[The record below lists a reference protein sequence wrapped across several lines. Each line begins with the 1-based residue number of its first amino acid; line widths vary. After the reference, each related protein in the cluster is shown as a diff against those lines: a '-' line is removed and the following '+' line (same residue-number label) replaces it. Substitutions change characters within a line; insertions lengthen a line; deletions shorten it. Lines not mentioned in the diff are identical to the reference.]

1 MKKILFLV
9 LGCMFS
15 MTAMADDLSCGD
27 MQSKINELSA
37 QENLSDDDS
46 ALLSSLRL
54 SYRTDCAKRQ
64 ASRSYVSHSTRGTV
78 QKKIDTGAE
87 NLDAVEADDLANE
100 VVGVV
105 YDAEKCN
112 NLKSEINASSDDD
125 KVKEYEQYCAQY
137 VVEPELTDEELRLAE
152 EAEAQRIAD
161 LLAQGLCPDG
171 NKPNRFGCCAGEK
184 FTDMGN
190 LEFACCVDETNECFP
205 PVVRGA
211 E

>member
-1 MKKILFLV
+1 MCRFLFLV
-9 LGCMFS
+9 FCCVFS
-15 MTAMADDLSCGD
+15 VAAMADDLSCGD

-64 ASRSYVSHSTRGTV
+64 ASRSYVSHSTRGTI
-78 QKKIDTGAE
+78 QKKTDSGAE
-87 NLDAVEADDLANE
+87 NLDNVETGDLAND
-100 VVGVV
+100 VVDDV

-112 NLKSEINASSDDD
+112 NLKSEIDALQDGN

-171 NKPNRFGCCAGEK
+171 NKPNRFGCCTGEK

>member
-9 LGCMFS
+9 WGCTFS
-15 MTAMADDLSCGD
+15 ITAMADDLSCGD
-27 MQSKINELSA
+27 MQSKINELLA

-54 SYRTDCAKRQ
+54 SYRTDCTKRQ
-64 ASRSYVSHSTRGTV
+64 ASRSYVSHSVRGTV
-78 QKKIDTGAE
+78 QKKVDTGAE
-87 NLDAVEADDLANE
+87 NLDAVEADDLTNE
-100 VVGVV
+100 VF

-112 NLKSEINASSDDD
+112 NLKSEIDALSDEN

-171 NKPNRFGCCAGEK
+171 NKPNRFGCCTGEK

-190 LEFACCVDETNECFP
+190 LEFACCVDETSECFP
-205 PVVRGA
+205 PVVPVT